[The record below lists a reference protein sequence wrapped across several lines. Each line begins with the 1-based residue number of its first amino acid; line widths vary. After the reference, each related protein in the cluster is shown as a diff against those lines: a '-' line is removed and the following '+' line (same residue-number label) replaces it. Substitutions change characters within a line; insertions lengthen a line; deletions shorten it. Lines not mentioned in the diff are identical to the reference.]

1 MSVHAIRVKLY
12 SENAEFIRTEWGKTR
27 RQAMKTLWGI
37 YGDNIEYLI

>member
-12 SENAEFIRTEWGKTR
+12 SEGEEFIRTEWGKTR
-27 RQAMKTLWGI
+27 RQAMRTIWGI